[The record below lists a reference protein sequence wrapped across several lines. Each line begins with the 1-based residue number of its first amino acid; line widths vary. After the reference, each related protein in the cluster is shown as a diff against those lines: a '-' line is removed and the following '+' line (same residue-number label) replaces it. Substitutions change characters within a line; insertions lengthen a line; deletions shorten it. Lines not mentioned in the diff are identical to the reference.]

1 MKQTFS
7 EMVKANVKDFGLT
20 DKAIEDLIATSIEG
34 INEKTTEEEL
44 KKMADSLTP
53 FAKLMQA
60 EITRKA
66 QSIKAKKEKEPT
78 PPEDKKEETQQT
90 TKSEEEP
97 DWFKA
102 YKIEQE
108 KTISALKNENEKFR
122 QERASAERGR
132 VISETA
138 KRLGI
143 PDFLMKTYKIEDDA
157 DVEQNLLAFKQEL
170 VTNSLLPKEAPSP
183 ATQEKA
189 MIEEA
194 KKWAASLPD
203 NN

>member
-1 MKQTFS
+1 MKQKFS
-7 EMVKANVKDFGLT
+7 EIVKANVKDFGLT

-66 QSIKAKKEKEPT
+66 QSIKAKKEPT
-78 PPEDKKEETQQT
+78 PPMEKKEDTQQT
-90 TKSEEEP
+90 NKSEEEP
-97 DWFKA
+97 DWFKN

-122 QERASAERGR
+122 QERASAERDR

-143 PDFLMKTYKIEDDA
+143 PHFLMKSYKIEDDA

-170 VTNSLLPKEAPSP
+170 VTNSLLPKEAPLP

>member
-1 MKQTFS
+1 MKQKFS

-34 INEKTTEEEL
+34 IDEKTTEEEL

-53 FAKLMQA
+53 FARLMQA

-66 QSIKAKKEKEPT
+66 QSIKAKKEPT
-78 PPEDKKEETQQT
+78 PPQKEKEETQQT

-97 DWFKA
+97 DWFKN
-102 YKIEQE
+102 YKIEQD